1 LEEFPDES
9 ITVVDLADMEVSI
22 RELVPGPRP

>member
-1 LEEFPDES
+1 LPDES

-22 RELVPGPRP
+22 RELVPGWRP